1 MGVSWRDRE
10 TGHVVRKEADFS
22 RLANLPAGVGFRVYS
37 RPFRKRTVWLVG
49 TGTGLRD
56 KKWDPGDH
64 PFAEEAPPGS
74 RTFVAR
80 VRELAAPFCEAV
92 DAIVAY
98 GRKLPK
104 SRWPV
109 DPFTG
114 KTRRPD
120 AGRSSRQIGELSLGQ
135 QIATLLG
142 VPVLSF
148 ISDDDAD
155 DELACVNEPGKVRR
169 VYCQRAGLV
178 LEFADGVVSVSP
190 ECPDHLA
197 RIRGVR
203 TAVTRRRYS
212 DEVHGPVIREIDA
225 FAGRGFADPDQVLP
239 GVDALV
245 LVGERAGDG
254 GYREVGRA

>member
-1 MGVSWRDRE
+1 MSWRDRE
-10 TGHVVRKEADFS
+10 TGHIVLKEADFS
-22 RLANLPAGVGFRVYS
+22 RLGNLPAGVGFRVYS
-37 RPFRKRTVWLVG
+37 RPFKKRSVWLVG
-49 TGTGLRD
+49 TGTGSRS

-64 PFAEEAPPGS
+64 PFAEEAPTGG
-74 RTFVAR
+74 RAYVAR
-80 VRELAAPFCEAV
+80 VQELAAPFCKAI

-98 GRKLPK
+98 SRKLPK
-104 SRWPV
+104 SQWPM

-114 KTRRPD
+114 KPRQPY

-148 ISDDDAD
+148 ISDADAD

-190 ECPDHLA
+190 ECPDYLA
-197 RIRGVR
+197 KIRGVR
-203 TAVTRRRYS
+203 IAVKRRKYS
-212 DEVHGPVIREIDA
+212 DEMHGPVIREIDA
-225 FAGRGFADPDQVLP
+225 FAGKGFADPDQVLP
-239 GVDALV
+239 GVDELV
-245 LVGERAGDG
+245 LVGERTRNG
-254 GYREVGRA
+254 GYCEVERA